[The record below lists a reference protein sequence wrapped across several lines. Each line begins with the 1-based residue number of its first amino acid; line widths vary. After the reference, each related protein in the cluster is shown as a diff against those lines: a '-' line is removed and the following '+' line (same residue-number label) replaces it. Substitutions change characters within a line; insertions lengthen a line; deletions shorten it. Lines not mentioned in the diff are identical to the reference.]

1 MVVGGDPAP
10 AQRRFRCEI
19 GNRGKD
25 CWQLDKRAI
34 TSCAYVPQKIGFKRR
49 KETRVGRKEP
59 SSDEG
64 RRPSTLRVGGYVTT
78 RRAPRHRAPD
88 PVERDDRLPNIS
100 DYWPDAPHRLRAA
113 WEGFLPLPP
122 NAVSSVDV
130 EVRGSTGPLDRR
142 WPIVLTGVLALSVVA
157 GTMLLARPLAES
169 EIRQQRA
176 ALPPS
181 AVAIEPQ
188 ITVAPM
194 PPPLLLSPTPSP
206 SASATP
212 PAPDVRSARLEF
224 VTGVTDL
231 SVRIA
236 DLGDLP
242 FEVTSTN
249 GSEVDATTTFSDGVL
264 RIEINSAGSNG
275 SVEVRLSNRIV
286 WGLRLS
292 AGVKSA
298 SFDTTSGTVSRID
311 LDGGAES
318 FNLVLGR
325 LSGVVPIRMTGGV
338 SNWRIWTD
346 GRVPTRVTVGDGAG
360 NVIVYGDENGGTAPG
375 AVIRSGDLDDGR
387 GLDVDAAAGVGSLEI
402 SSTDQT
408 GRGRTRR

>member
-1 MVVGGDPAP
+1 M
-10 AQRRFRCEI
+10 
-19 GNRGKD
+19 
-25 CWQLDKRAI
+25 
-34 TSCAYVPQKIGFKRR
+34 RR
-49 KETRVGRKEP
+49 KETRVGRNEP
-59 SSDEG
+59 PSNEG
-64 RRPSTLRVGGYVTT
+64 KRPPSLRVGGYVTS
-78 RRAPRHRAPD
+78 RRAPRHRAPEPAAQD
-88 PVERDDRLPNIS
+88 SRLPNIA
-100 DYWPDAPHRLRAA
+100 DYWPDAPHRLRAS

-122 NAVSSVDV
+122 NAVSSVAVDPDND
-130 EVRGSTGPLDRR
+130 RSSTVDRR
-142 WPIVLTGVLALSVVA
+142 WPIMLTGVLALSVVA

-194 PPPLLLSPTPSP
+194 PPPLMLSPTPSP
-206 SASATP
+206 SVSATTTT
-212 PAPDVRSARLEF
+212 PAVQSARLEF

-242 FEVTSTN
+242 FAVAGPD

-264 RIEINSAGSNG
+264 RIEINSAGPNG
-275 SVEVRLSNRIV
+275 SVEVRLSSRIV
-286 WGLRLS
+286 WGLQLS

-298 SFDTTSGTVSRID
+298 RFDTTAGTVSRID
-311 LDGGAES
+311 LNGGAES
-318 FNLVLGR
+318 FNLVLGK
-325 LSGVVPIRMTGGV
+325 LSGIVPIRMTGGV

-346 GRVPTRVTVGDGAG
+346 GRVPARVTIGDGAG
-360 NVIVYGDENGGTAPG
+360 NVVVYGDEKGGTAPG
-375 AVIRSGDLDDGR
+375 TVIRSGDLDAGT
-387 GLDVDAAAGVGSLEI
+387 GLEVDAVAGVGYLEI
-402 SSTDQT
+402 SSTDQS

>member
-1 MVVGGDPAP
+1 M
-10 AQRRFRCEI
+10 
-19 GNRGKD
+19 
-25 CWQLDKRAI
+25 
-34 TSCAYVPQKIGFKRR
+34 
-49 KETRVGRKEP
+49 GRIEP
-59 SSDEG
+59 PSDEG
-64 RRPSTLRVGGYVTT
+64 QRPSALRVGGYVKS
-78 RRAPRHRAPD
+78 RRAARHRAPETD
-88 PVERDDRLPNIS
+88 EQQVRLPDIS
-100 DYWPDAPHRLRAA
+100 DYWPDAPHRLRSS

-122 NAVSSVDV
+122 NAVTSVAV
-130 EVRGSTGPLDRR
+130 ETRQPGRLDRR

-194 PPPLLLSPTPSP
+194 PPPLLLSPTPPPSTSP
-206 SASATP
+206 TP
-212 PAPDVRSARLEF
+212 TAPDVSSARLEF

-236 DLGDLP
+236 DLGDQP
-242 FEVTSTN
+242 FEVTAPD
-249 GSEVDATTTFSDGVL
+249 GSPVEAATTFTDGVL
-264 RIEINSAGSNG
+264 RIEVESAG

-286 WGLRLS
+286 WGLQLS

-298 SFDTTSGTVSRID
+298 RFDTTAGTVSRID

-318 FNLVLGR
+318 FNLVLGK
-325 LSGVVPIRMTGGV
+325 LSGIVPVRMTGGV
-338 SNWRIWTD
+338 SAWHIWTD
-346 GRVPTRVTVGDGAG
+346 GRVPTRVTVGNGAG
-360 NVIVYGDENGGTAPG
+360 NVTVYGDEHGGTGPG
-375 AVIRSGDLDDGR
+375 TVYRSGDLDGGT
-387 GLDVDAAAGVGSLEI
+387 GLDVDAAAGLGSLEI
-402 SSTDQT
+402 SSTDQS

>member
-1 MVVGGDPAP
+1 M
-10 AQRRFRCEI
+10 
-19 GNRGKD
+19 
-25 CWQLDKRAI
+25 
-34 TSCAYVPQKIGFKRR
+34 
-49 KETRVGRKEP
+49 
-59 SSDEG
+59 
-64 RRPSTLRVGGYVTT
+64 
-78 RRAPRHRAPD
+78 
-88 PVERDDRLPNIS
+88 RLPDIS
-100 DYWPDAPHRLRAA
+100 DYWPDAPHRTRSA

-122 NAVSSVDV
+122 NAVTSVAVDPP
-130 EVRGSTGPLDRR
+130 RPGTGDRR

-169 EIRQQRA
+169 EIRRQRA

-206 SASATP
+206 SPSVTSGAT
-212 PAPDVRSARLEF
+212 APDVRSARLEF

-231 SVRIA
+231 SVRIS
-236 DLGDLP
+236 DLGDQP
-242 FEVTSTN
+242 FDVTAPD
-249 GSEVDATTTFSDGVL
+249 GSAVDAATTFTDGVL
-264 RIEINSAGSNG
+264 RIEIESAGSNG

-286 WGLRLS
+286 WGLQLS

-298 SFDTTSGTVSRID
+298 RFDTTAGTVSRID

-318 FNLVLGR
+318 LNLVLGK

-338 SNWRIWTD
+338 SAWRIWTD

-360 NVIVYGDENGGTAPG
+360 NVTVYGDAHGGTGPG
-375 AVIRSGDLDDGR
+375 TVYQSGDLGGGT
-387 GLDVDAAAGVGSLEI
+387 GLDIAATAGMGSLEI
-402 SSTDQT
+402 SSTDQS

>member
-1 MVVGGDPAP
+1 M
-10 AQRRFRCEI
+10 
-19 GNRGKD
+19 
-25 CWQLDKRAI
+25 
-34 TSCAYVPQKIGFKRR
+34 
-49 KETRVGRKEP
+49 GRKEP
-59 SSDEG
+59 SPDEG
-64 RRPSTLRVGGYVTT
+64 RRSSSLRVGGYVTT
-78 RRAPRHRAPD
+78 RRAPRHRAPE
-88 PVERDDRLPNIS
+88 VAEQGDRLPNIS
-100 DYWPDAPHRLRAA
+100 DYWPDAPHRLRAP

-130 EVRGSTGPLDRR
+130 EVRGEIGPSGTLDRR
-142 WPIVLTGVLALSVVA
+142 WPIVLTGVLALTVVA

-206 SASATP
+206 SATTTAP
-212 PAPDVRSARLEF
+212 PDVRSARLEF

-236 DLGDLP
+236 DLGDVP
-242 FEVTSTN
+242 FEVTSTD

-264 RIEINSAGSNG
+264 RVEINSAGANG
-275 SVEVRLSNRIV
+275 SAEVRLSNRIV

-298 SFDTTSGTVSRID
+298 SFDTTAGTVSRID

-387 GLDVDAAAGVGSLEI
+387 GLDVDAVAGVGSLEI
-402 SSTDQT
+402 SSTDQS

>member
-1 MVVGGDPAP
+1 M
-10 AQRRFRCEI
+10 
-19 GNRGKD
+19 
-25 CWQLDKRAI
+25 
-34 TSCAYVPQKIGFKRR
+34 
-49 KETRVGRKEP
+49 GRNEP
-59 SSDEG
+59 PSDEG
-64 RRPSTLRVGGYVTT
+64 QRSPALRVGGYVKT
-78 RRAPRHRAPD
+78 RRAARHRAPEAIEQD
-88 PVERDDRLPNIS
+88 TRLPRIS
-100 DYWPDAPHRLRAA
+100 DYWPDAPHRLRAQ

-122 NAVSSVDV
+122 NAVSSVAV
-130 EVRGSTGPLDRR
+130 EPEDERPATTLDRR
-142 WPIVLTGVLALSVVA
+142 WPIMITGVLALSVVA

-188 ITVAPM
+188 ITAAPM
-194 PPPLLLSPTPSP
+194 PPPLLLSPTPAQSP
-206 SASATP
+206 SPTP
-212 PAPDVRSARLEF
+212 TGAPDVRSARLEF

-242 FEVTSTN
+242 FDVGSSD
-249 GSEVDATTTFSDGVL
+249 GSEVDANTTFSDGVL

-286 WGLRLS
+286 WGLQLS

-298 SFDTTSGTVSRID
+298 RFDTTAGSVSRID

-325 LSGVVPIRMTGGV
+325 LTGIVPIRMTGGV

-346 GRVPTRVTVGDGAG
+346 GRVPARVTVGDGAG
-360 NVIVYGDENGGTAPG
+360 NVVLYGDENGGTAPG
-375 AVIRSGDLDDGR
+375 AVVRSGDLDGGT
-387 GLDVDAAAGVGSLEI
+387 GLDVDAAAGVGYLEI
-402 SSTDQT
+402 SSTDQY

>member
-1 MVVGGDPAP
+1 M
-10 AQRRFRCEI
+10 
-19 GNRGKD
+19 
-25 CWQLDKRAI
+25 
-34 TSCAYVPQKIGFKRR
+34 RR
-49 KETRVGRKEP
+49 KETRVGRNEL
-59 SSDEG
+59 SSDDD
-64 RRPSTLRVGGYVTT
+64 RRSPSLRVGGYVTS
-78 RRAPRHRAPD
+78 RRAPRHRAPEPAGQD
-88 PVERDDRLPNIS
+88 SPLPNIS
-100 DYWPDAPHRLRAA
+100 DYWPDAPHRLRAP

-122 NAVSSVDV
+122 NAVSSVPV
-130 EVRGSTGPLDRR
+130 EPDNDRSSTMDRR

-181 AVAIEPQ
+181 AIAIEPQ

-194 PPPLLLSPTPSP
+194 PPPLILSPTPPP
-206 SASATP
+206 SASASTTTP
-212 PAPDVRSARLEF
+212 AVQSARLEF

-236 DLGDLP
+236 DLGDQQFDVAAP
-242 FEVTSTN
+242 D
-249 GSEVDATTTFSDGVL
+249 GSAVDATTTFTDGVL
-264 RIEINSAGSNG
+264 RIEVDTAGSGG

-286 WGLRLS
+286 WGLQLS

-298 SFDTTSGTVSRID
+298 RFDTTSGTVSRID

-346 GRVPTRVTVGDGAG
+346 GRVPARVTIGDGAG
-360 NVIVYGDENGGTAPG
+360 NVVVYGDERGGTGPG
-375 AVIRSGDLDDGR
+375 TVIRSGDLGGGT
-387 GLDVDAAAGVGSLEI
+387 GLEVDAAAGVGYLEI
-402 SSTDQT
+402 SSTDQS

>member
-1 MVVGGDPAP
+1 M
-10 AQRRFRCEI
+10 
-19 GNRGKD
+19 
-25 CWQLDKRAI
+25 
-34 TSCAYVPQKIGFKRR
+34 
-49 KETRVGRKEP
+49 
-59 SSDEG
+59 
-64 RRPSTLRVGGYVTT
+64 TT

-88 PVERDDRLPNIS
+88 PVEPGDRLPNIS
-100 DYWPDAPHRLRAA
+100 DYWPDAPHRLRAP

-122 NAVSSVDV
+122 NAVSSNSVSPNALSSVDV
-130 EVRGSTGPLDRR
+130 EVRSASGTLDRR
-142 WPIVLTGVLALSVVA
+142 WPVVLTGVLALTVVA

-188 ITVAPM
+188 ITAAPM
-194 PPPLLLSPTPSP
+194 PPPLLLSPTPPP
-206 SASATP
+206 SVSATP
-212 PAPDVRSARLEF
+212 SSPPDVRSARLEF
-224 VTGVTDL
+224 VSGVTDL
-231 SVRIA
+231 SVRID

-242 FEVTSTN
+242 FDVGSPD

-275 SVEVRLSNRIV
+275 AVEVRLSNRIV
-286 WGLRLS
+286 WGLQLS

-298 SFDTTSGTVSRID
+298 RFDTTSGSVSRID

-325 LSGVVPIRMTGGV
+325 VSGVLPIRMTGGV

-346 GRVPTRVTVGDGAG
+346 GRVPARVTVGDGAG
-360 NVIVYGDENGGTAPG
+360 NVVLYGDENGGTAPG
-375 AVIRSGDLDDGR
+375 AVVRSGDLDSGT
-387 GLDVDAAAGVGSLEI
+387 GLEVDAVAGVGYLEI
-402 SSTDQT
+402 SSTDQS